1 LIKLRKKYGT
11 IVDDVNRLLIDRA
24 RERKVVRGRKL
35 RVDTTVV
42 PSDIHY
48 PTDAGQLADGVRVI
62 TRLARRV
69 QAAGMMVGTTF
80 RDRSRSIK
88 KRILAITKVVKRRSG
103 EKWDEVRAITGDIMD
118 IARKTVRDAHRVLDQ
133 TRRSLKRAPERV
145 SKQTLEL
152 AKKLNHFVGLTETVL
167 KQADRVQRGERS
179 MPHRMVSIFDPEAR
193 PIRKGKLNAPTEFG
207 RKVLMQETEEGIIS
221 HYQVLDGNPA
231 DTALLT
237 QAVDQH
243 TRLFRSPPKEVA
255 ADRGFYSAEGEKALH
270 ERGVRRVSIP
280 KTGRP

>member
-1 LIKLRKKYGT
+1 
-11 IVDDVNRLLIDRA
+11 
-24 RERKVVRGRKL
+24 
-35 RVDTTVV
+35 
-42 PSDIHY
+42 
-48 PTDAGQLADGVRVI
+48 
-62 TRLARRV
+62 
-69 QAAGMMVGTTF
+69 
-80 RDRSRSIK
+80 
-88 KRILAITKVVKRRSG
+88 
-103 EKWDEVRAITGDIMD
+103 
-118 IARKTVRDAHRVLDQ
+118 
-133 TRRSLKRAPERV
+133 
-145 SKQTLEL
+145 
-152 AKKLNHFVGLTETVL
+152 
-167 KQADRVQRGERS
+167 
-179 MPHRMVSIFDPEAR
+179 R

-280 KTGRP
+280 KTGRPSASRRAHERQHWFRRLQRFRAGGEATISLYKRKFGGSRSRFRDPGGTDMWVGWGVMALN